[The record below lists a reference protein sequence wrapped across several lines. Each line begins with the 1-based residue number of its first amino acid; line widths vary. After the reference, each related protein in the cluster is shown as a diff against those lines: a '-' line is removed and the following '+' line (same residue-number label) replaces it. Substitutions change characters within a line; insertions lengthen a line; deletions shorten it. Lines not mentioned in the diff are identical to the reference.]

1 MAGARSLAEK
11 GSTGSWCVI
20 INGVSLF
27 TNILNFTYICYMDI
41 LRPGKKNEALY
52 KQLVQEQRDI
62 FLKNA
67 AINRL
72 PEDLE
77 RIRQAYEY
85 AYRAHEKQTRKTGEP
100 YILHPIAVARIV
112 NEELGLGTN
121 PIIAS
126 LLHDVVEDTPCTTE
140 EIKELFGEDIA
151 FLVDGLTKEKMEQYE
166 LSMQVD
172 NIRKMLMT
180 IQYDIRALLIKLAD
194 RLHNMR
200 TLAEMPLHKQM
211 KITGETDFF
220 FAPLAN
226 RLGLHNVKTELE
238 NLSFKFRSPEEYARI
253 QKILDDYAIETQ
265 GIRNRFVASIE
276 QMLRDHNINATI
288 TQDIRSVYS
297 IWRHMKQKQVPFR
310 RLESVYIFNIVYEL
324 KTGGPCEISEKNQC
338 LEIYS
343 LLTDLYTERVGSFHN
358 YVDNPKANGYE
369 ALHCMFMTEHGT
381 WAEVHIK
388 SKRMQEASIRG
399 SIVNRHKHIGIGG
412 VDAWVEEFRGT
423 LKDMVYHDGFNNK
436 DGFFLEG
443 VKANLYSDDIRVFTP
458 KGEQILL
465 PSNATALDFAY
476 VIHSE
481 IGDHALFARVNGMLC
496 SIKTVLKRGDRVEI
510 GTSSAIMPQKDWLK
524 AVVTY
529 KAKSCI
535 RSALRKQ
542 NISVKPSKY
551 KFAKCCSPLP
561 GDELLGFEAQD
572 GSGKVFVHTRNCE
585 HAIKLSTE
593 HGETIVNVDIEVD
606 DFTYYP
612 ARIYAFGVDRKGIT
626 FEISQIISEE
636 WGLNINNMTVTTKD
650 ALFECDILLE
660 VRSAREINSIIAR
673 LESVL
678 GVEEVRRKTIRRD

>member
-1 MAGARSLAEK
+1 
-11 GSTGSWCVI
+11 
-20 INGVSLF
+20 
-27 TNILNFTYICYMDI
+27 MDI

-226 RLGLHNVKTELE
+226 RLGLYNVKTELE

-265 GIRNRFVASIE
+265 GIRNRFVAPIE

-297 IWRHMKQKQVPFR
+297 VWRHMKQKQVPFR

-324 KTGGPCEISEKNQC
+324 KTGSPCEISEKNQC

-399 SIVNRHKHIGIGG
+399 SIVKRHKHIGIGG

-510 GTSSAIMPQKDWLK
+510 GTSSAIMPQKDWLE

-593 HGETIVNVDIEVD
+593 HGETIVNVDVEVD
-606 DFTYYP
+606 EFTYYP
-612 ARIYAFGVDRKGIT
+612 ARIHVFGVDRKGIT

>member
-1 MAGARSLAEK
+1 
-11 GSTGSWCVI
+11 
-20 INGVSLF
+20 
-27 TNILNFTYICYMDI
+27 MDI
-41 LRPGKKNEALY
+41 LRLSKKNEAQY
-52 KQLVQEQRDI
+52 NQLVEEQRDI

-85 AYRAHEKQTRKTGEP
+85 AYKAHDRQTRKTGEP

-126 LLHDVVEDTPCTTE
+126 LLHDVVEDTASTTE
-140 EIKELFGEDIA
+140 EIRELFGEDIA

-238 NLSFKFRSPEEYARI
+238 NLSFKFRSPEEYVRI

-593 HGETIVNVDIEVD
+593 HGETIVNVDVEVD
-606 DFTYYP
+606 EFTYYP

-626 FEISQIISEE
+626 FEISRIISEE

>member
-1 MAGARSLAEK
+1 ME
-11 GSTGSWCVI
+11 I
-20 INGVSLF
+20 IRL
-27 TNILNFTYICYMDI
+27 
-41 LRPGKKNEALY
+41 GKKNEAQY
-52 KQLVQEQRDI
+52 TQLVQEQRDI
-62 FLKNA
+62 FLENA
-67 AINRL
+67 ARNRL

-85 AYRAHEKQTRKTGEP
+85 AYQAHAKQTRKAGEP

-112 NEELGLGTN
+112 NEEIGLGTN

-126 LLHDVVEDTPCTTE
+126 LLHDVVEDTPHTIE
-140 EIKELFGEDIA
+140 EIRELFGEDIA
-151 FLVDGLTKEKMEQYE
+151 FLVEGLTKEKKEQYE

-200 TLAEMPLHKQM
+200 TLADMPLNKQM

-226 RLGLHNVKTELE
+226 RLGLYKVKTELE
-238 NLSFKFRSPEEYARI
+238 NLSFRFRSPEEYAGI
-253 QKILDDYAIETQ
+253 QKILEDYAVETQ
-265 GIRNRFVASIE
+265 SIRNRFVAPIE
-276 QMLRDHNINATI
+276 QILKENGIDAVM
-288 TQDIRSVYS
+288 TQDIRSIYS

-310 RLESVYIFNIVYEL
+310 RLESVYVFNIVFRPTL
-324 KTGGPCEISEKNQC
+324 GGTCDVSEKNQC
-338 LEIYS
+338 LRIYS
-343 LLTDLYTERVGSFHN
+343 LLTDLYMERVGSFHN

-388 SKRMQEASIRG
+388 SERMEEASVHG
-399 SIVNRHKHIGIGG
+399 CIVKRHKNVGIGG

-443 VKANLYSDDIRVFTP
+443 VKANLYNDDIRVFTP
-458 KGEQILL
+458 RGEQILL

-481 IGDHALFARVNGMLC
+481 IGDNALFARVNGMLC

-510 GTSSAIMPQKDWLK
+510 GTDSNIMPQKDWLD

-542 NISVKPSKY
+542 NISIKPSRY
-551 KFAKCCSPLP
+551 IFAKCCSPLP

-572 GSGKVFVHTRNCE
+572 GSAKVYVHTRNCE
-585 HAIKLSTE
+585 RAIKLSTE
-593 HGETIVNVDIEVD
+593 HGETIVNVDLEAD
-606 DFTYYP
+606 ETTYYP
-612 ARIYAFGVDRKGIT
+612 AHIHAFGVDRKGIT
-626 FEISQIISEE
+626 FEISQVVSEE
-636 WGLNINNMTVTTKD
+636 WGLNINNMSVTTQD
-650 ALFECDILLE
+650 SLFDCDIHLE
-660 VRSAREINSIIAR
+660 VRSAKEINNMIKR

-678 GVEEVRRKTIRRD
+678 GVEEVRRVTINRR

>member
-1 MAGARSLAEK
+1 MELIRL
-11 GSTGSWCVI
+11 
-20 INGVSLF
+20 
-27 TNILNFTYICYMDI
+27 
-41 LRPGKKNEALY
+41 GKRNEAQY
-52 KQLVQEQRDI
+52 NQLVQEQRDI

-67 AINRL
+67 ADNRL
-72 PEDLE
+72 PEDLD

-85 AYRAHEKQTRKTGEP
+85 AYQAHAKQTRKTGEP

-112 NEELGLGTN
+112 NEEIGLGTN

-126 LLHDVVEDTPCTTE
+126 LLHDVVEDTPHTVE
-140 EIKELFGEDIA
+140 EVRDLFGEDIA
-151 FLVDGLTKEKMEQYE
+151 FLVEGLTKEKKEQYE
-166 LSMQVD
+166 LSIQVD

-200 TLAEMPLHKQM
+200 TLADMPLHKQM

-226 RLGLHNVKTELE
+226 RLGLYKVKTELE
-238 NLSFKFRSPEEYARI
+238 NLSFRFRSPEEYARI
-253 QKILDDYAIETQ
+253 QKILDDYALETQ
-265 GIRNRFVASIE
+265 GIRNRFVAPIE
-276 QMLRDHNINATI
+276 QTLRENGINARI
-288 TQDIRSVYS
+288 SQDIRSIYS
-297 IWRHMKQKQVPFR
+297 IWRHMQQKKVPFR
-310 RLESVYIFNIVYEL
+310 RLESVYVFNIVFDV
-324 KTGGPCEISEKNQC
+324 KTDGPCEVSEKNQC
-338 LEIYS
+338 LQIYS
-343 LLTDLYTERVGSFHN
+343 LLTDLYMERVGSFHN

-381 WAEVHIK
+381 WAEVHVK
-388 SKRMQEASIRG
+388 SQRMEEASIHG
-399 SIVNRHKHIGIGG
+399 CIVKRHKNVGIGG

-436 DGFFLEG
+436 DGFFMEG
-443 VKANLYSDDIRVFTP
+443 VKANLYNDDIRVFTP

-465 PSNATALDFAY
+465 PSKASALDFAY

-510 GTSSAIMPQKDWLK
+510 GTSSAIMPQKDWLE

-542 NISVKPSKY
+542 NISIKPSRY
-551 KFAKCCSPLP
+551 IFAKCCSPLP

-572 GSGKVFVHTRNCE
+572 GSGKVFVHTRSCE
-585 HAIKLSTE
+585 RAIKLSTE
-593 HGETIVNVDIEVD
+593 HGETIVNVETEADET
-606 DFTYYP
+606 TYYP
-612 ARIYAFGVDRKGIT
+612 AHINAFGVDRKGIT

-636 WGLNINNMTVTTKD
+636 WGLNINNISVTTKD
-650 ALFECDILLE
+650 ALFECDIYLE
-660 VRSAREINSIIAR
+660 VRSAKEIYSIIKR

-678 GVEEVRRKTIRRD
+678 GVEEVIRVTLSRN

>member
-1 MAGARSLAEK
+1 
-11 GSTGSWCVI
+11 
-20 INGVSLF
+20 
-27 TNILNFTYICYMDI
+27 MDI

>member
-1 MAGARSLAEK
+1 
-11 GSTGSWCVI
+11 
-20 INGVSLF
+20 
-27 TNILNFTYICYMDI
+27 MDI
-41 LRPGKKNEALY
+41 LRLSKKNEAQY
-52 KQLVQEQRDI
+52 NQLVEEQRDI

-85 AYRAHEKQTRKTGEP
+85 AYKAHDRQTRKTGEP

-126 LLHDVVEDTPCTTE
+126 LLHDVVEDTASTTE
-140 EIKELFGEDIA
+140 EIRELFGEDIA

-200 TLAEMPLHKQM
+200 TLADMPLHKQM

-226 RLGLHNVKTELE
+226 RLGLYNVKTELE

-265 GIRNRFVASIE
+265 GIRNRFVAPIE
-276 QMLRDHNINATI
+276 QMLRDHDINATM

-297 IWRHMKQKQVPFR
+297 IWRHMQQKQVPFR
-310 RLESVYIFNIVYEL
+310 RLESVYVFNIVFEL
-324 KTGGPCEISEKNQC
+324 KTGGQCEISEKNQC

-369 ALHCMFMTEHGT
+369 GLHCMFMTEHGT

-388 SKRMQEASIRG
+388 SKRMLEASIRG
-399 SIVNRHKHIGIGG
+399 SIVKRHKHVGIGG

-443 VKANLYSDDIRVFTP
+443 VKANLYTDDIRVFTP

-510 GTSSAIMPQKDWLK
+510 GTSSTIMPQKDWLE

-593 HGETIVNVDIEVD
+593 HGETIVNVDVEVD
-606 DFTYYP
+606 EFTYYP

-626 FEISQIISEE
+626 FEISRIISEE

>member
-1 MAGARSLAEK
+1 MELIRL
-11 GSTGSWCVI
+11 
-20 INGVSLF
+20 
-27 TNILNFTYICYMDI
+27 
-41 LRPGKKNEALY
+41 GKRNEAQY
-52 KQLVQEQRDI
+52 NQLVQEQRDI

-67 AINRL
+67 ADNRL
-72 PEDLE
+72 PEDLD

-85 AYRAHEKQTRKTGEP
+85 AYQAHAKQTRKTGEP

-112 NEELGLGTN
+112 NEEIGLGTN

-126 LLHDVVEDTPCTTE
+126 LLHDVVEDTPHTVE
-140 EIKELFGEDIA
+140 EVRDLFGEDIA
-151 FLVDGLTKEKMEQYE
+151 FLVEGLTKEKKEQYE
-166 LSMQVD
+166 LSIQVD

-200 TLAEMPLHKQM
+200 TLADMPLHKQM

-226 RLGLHNVKTELE
+226 RLGLYKVKTELE
-238 NLSFKFRSPEEYARI
+238 NLSFRFRSPEEYARI
-253 QKILDDYAIETQ
+253 QKILDDYALETQ
-265 GIRNRFVASIE
+265 GIRNRFVAPIE
-276 QMLRDHNINATI
+276 QTLRENGINARI
-288 TQDIRSVYS
+288 SQDIRSIYS
-297 IWRHMKQKQVPFR
+297 IWRHMQQKKVPFR
-310 RLESVYIFNIVYEL
+310 RLESVYVFNIVFDV
-324 KTGGPCEISEKNQC
+324 KTDGPCEVSEKNQC
-338 LEIYS
+338 LQIYS
-343 LLTDLYTERVGSFHN
+343 LLTDLYMERVGSFHN

-388 SKRMQEASIRG
+388 SQRMEEASIHG
-399 SIVNRHKHIGIGG
+399 CIVKRHKNVGIGG

-436 DGFFLEG
+436 DGFFMEG
-443 VKANLYSDDIRVFTP
+443 VKANLYNDDIRVFTP

-465 PSNATALDFAY
+465 PSKASALDFAY

-510 GTSSAIMPQKDWLK
+510 GTSSAIMPQKDWLE

-542 NISVKPSKY
+542 NISIKPSRY
-551 KFAKCCSPLP
+551 IFAKCCSPLP

-572 GSGKVFVHTRNCE
+572 GSGKVFVHTRSCE
-585 HAIKLSTE
+585 RAIKLSTE
-593 HGETIVNVDIEVD
+593 HGETIVNVETEADET
-606 DFTYYP
+606 TYYP
-612 ARIYAFGVDRKGIT
+612 AHINAFGVDRKGIT

-636 WGLNINNMTVTTKD
+636 WGLNINNISVTTKD
-650 ALFECDILLE
+650 ALFECDIYLE
-660 VRSAREINSIIAR
+660 VRSAKEIYSIIKR

-678 GVEEVRRKTIRRD
+678 GVEEVIRVTLSRN

>member
-1 MAGARSLAEK
+1 M
-11 GSTGSWCVI
+11 
-20 INGVSLF
+20 
-27 TNILNFTYICYMDI
+27 
-41 LRPGKKNEALY
+41 GKRNEAQY
-52 KQLVQEQRDI
+52 NQLVQEQRDI

-67 AINRL
+67 ADNRL
-72 PEDLE
+72 PEDLD

-85 AYRAHEKQTRKTGEP
+85 AYQAHAKQTRKTGEP

-112 NEELGLGTN
+112 NEEIGLGTN

-126 LLHDVVEDTPCTTE
+126 LLHDVVEDTPHTVE
-140 EIKELFGEDIA
+140 EVRDLFGEDIA
-151 FLVDGLTKEKMEQYE
+151 FLVEGLTKEKKEQYE
-166 LSMQVD
+166 LSIQVD

-200 TLAEMPLHKQM
+200 TLADMPLHKQM

-226 RLGLHNVKTELE
+226 RLGLYKVKTELE
-238 NLSFKFRSPEEYARI
+238 NLSFRFRSPEEYARI
-253 QKILDDYAIETQ
+253 QKILDDYALETQ
-265 GIRNRFVASIE
+265 GIRNRFVAPIE
-276 QMLRDHNINATI
+276 QTLRENGINARI
-288 TQDIRSVYS
+288 SQDIRSIYS
-297 IWRHMKQKQVPFR
+297 IWRHMQQKKVPFR
-310 RLESVYIFNIVYEL
+310 RLESVYVFNIVFDV
-324 KTGGPCEISEKNQC
+324 KTDGPCEVSEKNQC
-338 LEIYS
+338 LQIYS
-343 LLTDLYTERVGSFHN
+343 LLTDLYMERVGSFHN

-388 SKRMQEASIRG
+388 SQRMEEASIHG
-399 SIVNRHKHIGIGG
+399 CIVKRHKNVGIGG

-436 DGFFLEG
+436 DGFFMEG
-443 VKANLYSDDIRVFTP
+443 VKANLYNDDIRVFTP

-465 PSNATALDFAY
+465 PSKASALDFAY

-510 GTSSAIMPQKDWLK
+510 GTSSAIMPQKDWLE

-542 NISVKPSKY
+542 NISIKPSRY
-551 KFAKCCSPLP
+551 IFAKCCSPLP

-572 GSGKVFVHTRNCE
+572 GSGKVFVHTRSCE
-585 HAIKLSTE
+585 RAIKLSTE
-593 HGETIVNVDIEVD
+593 HGETIVNVETEADET
-606 DFTYYP
+606 TYYP
-612 ARIYAFGVDRKGIT
+612 AHINAFGVDRKGIT

-636 WGLNINNMTVTTKD
+636 WGLNINNISVTTKD
-650 ALFECDILLE
+650 ALFECDIYLE
-660 VRSAREINSIIAR
+660 VRSAKEIYSIIKR

-678 GVEEVRRKTIRRD
+678 GVEEVIRVTLSRN

>member
-1 MAGARSLAEK
+1 
-11 GSTGSWCVI
+11 
-20 INGVSLF
+20 
-27 TNILNFTYICYMDI
+27 MDI
-41 LRPGKKNEALY
+41 LRMGKKNEAQY
-52 KQLVQEQRDI
+52 SQLVEEQRDI

-67 AINRL
+67 AVDRL

-85 AYRAHEKQTRKTGEP
+85 AFQAHCRQTRKAGEP

-112 NEELGLGTN
+112 NEEIGLGTN

-126 LLHDVVEDTPCTTE
+126 LLHDVVEDTPHTVE
-140 EIKELFGEDIA
+140 EIRELFGEDIA
-151 FLVDGLTKEKMEQYE
+151 YLVDGLTKEKKEQYK

-200 TLAEMPLHKQM
+200 TLADMPLHKQM

-226 RLGLHNVKTELE
+226 RLGLYKVKTELE
-238 NLSFKFRSPEEYARI
+238 NLSFRFRSPEEYARI
-253 QKILDDYAIETQ
+253 QKILDDYAVETQ
-265 GIRNRFVASIE
+265 GIRTRFVTPIE
-276 QMLRDHNINATI
+276 QTLREHGINARI
-288 TQDIRSVYS
+288 SQDIRSVYS
-297 IWRHMKQKQVPFR
+297 IWRHMQQRQVPFR
-310 RLESVYIFNIVYEL
+310 RLESVYVFNIVFDV
-324 KTGGPCEISEKNQC
+324 KTEGPCDVSEKNQS
-338 LEIYS
+338 LQIYS
-343 LLTDLYTERVGSFHN
+343 LLTDLYLERVGSFHN

-388 SKRMQEASIRG
+388 SRRMEEASIHG
-399 SIVNRHKHIGIGG
+399 CIVKRHKNVGIGG
-412 VDAWVEEFRGT
+412 VDGWVEEFRGT

-436 DGFFLEG
+436 DGFFMEG
-443 VKANLYSDDIRVFTP
+443 VKANLYNDDIRVFTP

-465 PSNATALDFAY
+465 PSNASALDFAY

-510 GTSSAIMPQKDWLK
+510 GTSSAIMPQKDWLE

-542 NISVKPSKY
+542 NISIKPSRY

-572 GSGKVFVHTRNCE
+572 GSGKVFVHTRDCE
-585 HAIKLSTE
+585 RAIKLSTE
-593 HGETIVNVDIEVD
+593 HGETIVNVEIEAD
-606 DFTYYP
+606 ENTYYP
-612 ARIYAFGVDRKGIT
+612 AHIHAFGVDRKGIT

-636 WGLNINNMTVTTKD
+636 WGLNINNMSVTTRD
-650 ALFECDILLE
+650 ALFECDIYLE
-660 VRSAREINSIIAR
+660 VRSAKEIYNIIKR

-678 GVEEVRRKTIRRD
+678 GVEEVKRVSLSRD

>member
-1 MAGARSLAEK
+1 LS
-11 GSTGSWCVI
+11 
-20 INGVSLF
+20 
-27 TNILNFTYICYMDI
+27 
-41 LRPGKKNEALY
+41 KKNEAQY
-52 KQLVQEQRDI
+52 NQLVEEQRDI

-85 AYRAHEKQTRKTGEP
+85 AYKAHDRQTRKTGEP

-126 LLHDVVEDTPCTTE
+126 LLHDVVEDTASTTE
-140 EIKELFGEDIA
+140 EIRELFGEDIA

-200 TLAEMPLHKQM
+200 TLADMPLHKQM

-226 RLGLHNVKTELE
+226 RLGLYNVKTELE

-265 GIRNRFVASIE
+265 GIRNRFVAPIE
-276 QMLRDHNINATI
+276 QMLRDHDINATM

-297 IWRHMKQKQVPFR
+297 IWRHMQQKQVPFR
-310 RLESVYIFNIVYEL
+310 RLESVYVFNIVFEL
-324 KTGGPCEISEKNQC
+324 KTGGQCEISEKNQC

-369 ALHCMFMTEHGT
+369 GLHCMFMTEHGT

-388 SKRMQEASIRG
+388 SKRMLEASIRG
-399 SIVNRHKHIGIGG
+399 SIVKRHKHVGIGG

-443 VKANLYSDDIRVFTP
+443 VKANLYTDDIRVFTP

-510 GTSSAIMPQKDWLK
+510 GTSSTIMPQKDWLE

-593 HGETIVNVDIEVD
+593 HGETIVNVDVEVD
-606 DFTYYP
+606 EFTYYP

-626 FEISQIISEE
+626 FEISRIISEE

>member
-1 MAGARSLAEK
+1 MS
-11 GSTGSWCVI
+11 
-20 INGVSLF
+20 
-27 TNILNFTYICYMDI
+27 
-41 LRPGKKNEALY
+41 KKNEAQY
-52 KQLVQEQRDI
+52 NQLVEEQRDI

-85 AYRAHEKQTRKTGEP
+85 AYKAHDRQTRKTGEP

-126 LLHDVVEDTPCTTE
+126 LLHDVVEDTASTTE
-140 EIKELFGEDIA
+140 EIRELFGEDIA

-200 TLAEMPLHKQM
+200 TLADMPLHKQM

-226 RLGLHNVKTELE
+226 RLGLYNVKTELE

-265 GIRNRFVASIE
+265 GIRNRFVAPIE
-276 QMLRDHNINATI
+276 QMLRDHDINATM

-297 IWRHMKQKQVPFR
+297 IWRHMQQKQVPFR
-310 RLESVYIFNIVYEL
+310 RLESVYVFNIVFEL
-324 KTGGPCEISEKNQC
+324 KTGGQCEISEKNQC

-369 ALHCMFMTEHGT
+369 GLHCMFMTEHGT

-388 SKRMQEASIRG
+388 SKRMLEASIRG
-399 SIVNRHKHIGIGG
+399 SIVKRHKHVGIGG

-443 VKANLYSDDIRVFTP
+443 VKANLYTDDIRVFTP

-510 GTSSAIMPQKDWLK
+510 GTSSTIMPQKDWLE

-593 HGETIVNVDIEVD
+593 HGETIVNVDVEVD
-606 DFTYYP
+606 EFTYYP

-626 FEISQIISEE
+626 FEISRIISEE

>member
-1 MAGARSLAEK
+1 
-11 GSTGSWCVI
+11 
-20 INGVSLF
+20 
-27 TNILNFTYICYMDI
+27 
-41 LRPGKKNEALY
+41 
-52 KQLVQEQRDI
+52 LVQEQRDI

>member
-1 MAGARSLAEK
+1 M
-11 GSTGSWCVI
+11 
-20 INGVSLF
+20 
-27 TNILNFTYICYMDI
+27 
-41 LRPGKKNEALY
+41 
-52 KQLVQEQRDI
+52 
-62 FLKNA
+62 
-67 AINRL
+67 
-72 PEDLE
+72 
-77 RIRQAYEY
+77 
-85 AYRAHEKQTRKTGEP
+85 
-100 YILHPIAVARIV
+100 
-112 NEELGLGTN
+112 
-121 PIIAS
+121 
-126 LLHDVVEDTPCTTE
+126 
-140 EIKELFGEDIA
+140 
-151 FLVDGLTKEKMEQYE
+151 
-166 LSMQVD
+166 
-172 NIRKMLMT
+172 
-180 IQYDIRALLIKLAD
+180 
-194 RLHNMR
+194 
-200 TLAEMPLHKQM
+200 
-211 KITGETDFF
+211 
-220 FAPLAN
+220 
-226 RLGLHNVKTELE
+226 
-238 NLSFKFRSPEEYARI
+238 
-253 QKILDDYAIETQ
+253 
-265 GIRNRFVASIE
+265 
-276 QMLRDHNINATI
+276 
-288 TQDIRSVYS
+288 
-297 IWRHMKQKQVPFR
+297 
-310 RLESVYIFNIVYEL
+310 
-324 KTGGPCEISEKNQC
+324 
-338 LEIYS
+338 
-343 LLTDLYTERVGSFHN
+343 
-358 YVDNPKANGYE
+358 
-369 ALHCMFMTEHGT
+369 
-381 WAEVHIK
+381 
-388 SKRMQEASIRG
+388 
-399 SIVNRHKHIGIGG
+399 
-412 VDAWVEEFRGT
+412 DAWVEEFRGT

-443 VKANLYSDDIRVFTP
+443 VKANLYTDDIRVFTP

-510 GTSSAIMPQKDWLK
+510 GTSSTIMPQKDWLE

-593 HGETIVNVDIEVD
+593 HGETIVNVDVEVD
-606 DFTYYP
+606 EFTYYP

-626 FEISQIISEE
+626 FEISRIISEE

>member
-1 MAGARSLAEK
+1 MELIRL
-11 GSTGSWCVI
+11 
-20 INGVSLF
+20 
-27 TNILNFTYICYMDI
+27 
-41 LRPGKKNEALY
+41 GKRNEAQY
-52 KQLVQEQRDI
+52 NQLVQEQRDI

-67 AINRL
+67 ALDRL

-85 AYRAHEKQTRKTGEP
+85 AYQAHSKQTRKTGEP

-112 NEELGLGTN
+112 NEEIGLGTN

-126 LLHDVVEDTPCTTE
+126 LLHDVVEDTPHTVE
-140 EIKELFGEDIA
+140 EVRELFGEDIA
-151 FLVDGLTKEKMEQYE
+151 FLVEGLTKEKKEQYE

-200 TLAEMPLHKQM
+200 TLAEMPLNKQM

-226 RLGLHNVKTELE
+226 RLGLYKVKTELE
-238 NLSFKFRSPEEYARI
+238 NLSFRFRSPEEYSRI
-253 QKILDDYAIETQ
+253 QKILDDYAQETQ
-265 GIRNRFVASIE
+265 SIRNRFVAPIE
-276 QMLRDHNINATI
+276 QKLRESGIDAVIS
-288 TQDIRSVYS
+288 QDIRSVYS
-297 IWRHMKQKQVPFR
+297 IWRHMKQKQVPFN
-310 RLESVYIFNIVYEL
+310 RLESVYVFNIVFQPM
-324 KTGGPCEISEKNQC
+324 TGDCEISEKNQS
-338 LEIYS
+338 LKIYS
-343 LLTDLYTERVGSFHN
+343 LITDLYLERVGSFHN

-388 SKRMQEASIRG
+388 SARMEEASVHG
-399 SIVNRHKHIGIGG
+399 CIVKRHKNVGIGG
-412 VDAWVEEFRGT
+412 IDAWVEEFRGT

-443 VKANLYSDDIRVFTP
+443 VKANLYNDDIRVFTP
-458 KGEQILL
+458 KGEQVLL

-481 IGDHALFARVNGMLC
+481 IGNHSQFARVNGMLC

-510 GTSSAIMPQKDWLK
+510 GTDSNIMPQKDWLD

-542 NISVKPSKY
+542 NISVKPSRY
-551 KFAKCCSPLP
+551 IFAKCCSPLP

-572 GSGKVFVHTRNCE
+572 GSGKVFVHTRDCE
-585 HAIKLSTE
+585 RAIKLSTE
-593 HGETIVNVDIEVD
+593 QGESIVNVDIEAD
-606 DFTYYP
+606 ESTFYP
-612 ARIYAFGVDRKGIT
+612 AHLHVFGVDRRGIT

-636 WGLNINNMTVTTKD
+636 WGVNINSMTMTTRD
-650 ALFECDILLE
+650 SLFDSDIHLE
-660 VRSAREINSIIAR
+660 VRSAKEINSIIKR

-678 GVEEVRRKTIRRD
+678 GVEEVRRVTIGRR

>member
-1 MAGARSLAEK
+1 
-11 GSTGSWCVI
+11 
-20 INGVSLF
+20 
-27 TNILNFTYICYMDI
+27 MDI
-41 LRPGKKNEALY
+41 LRLSKKNEAQY
-52 KQLVQEQRDI
+52 NQLVEEQRDI

-85 AYRAHEKQTRKTGEP
+85 AYKAHDRQTRKTGEP
-100 YILHPIAVARIV
+100 YILHPIAVALIV

-126 LLHDVVEDTPCTTE
+126 LLHDVVEDTASTTE
-140 EIKELFGEDIA
+140 EIRELFGEDIA

-200 TLAEMPLHKQM
+200 TLADMPLHKQM

-226 RLGLHNVKTELE
+226 RLGLYNVKTELE

-265 GIRNRFVASIE
+265 GIRNRFVAPIE
-276 QMLRDHNINATI
+276 QMLRDHDINATM

-297 IWRHMKQKQVPFR
+297 IWRHMQQKQVPFR
-310 RLESVYIFNIVYEL
+310 RLESVYVFNIVFEL
-324 KTGGPCEISEKNQC
+324 KTGGQCEISEKNQC

-369 ALHCMFMTEHGT
+369 GLHCMFMTEHGT

-388 SKRMQEASIRG
+388 SKRMLEASIRG
-399 SIVNRHKHIGIGG
+399 SIVKRHKHVGIGG

-443 VKANLYSDDIRVFTP
+443 VKANLYTDDIRVFTP

-510 GTSSAIMPQKDWLK
+510 GTSSTIMPQKDWLE

-593 HGETIVNVDIEVD
+593 HGETIVNVDVEVD
-606 DFTYYP
+606 EFTYYP

-626 FEISQIISEE
+626 FEISRIISEE

>member
-1 MAGARSLAEK
+1 MS
-11 GSTGSWCVI
+11 
-20 INGVSLF
+20 
-27 TNILNFTYICYMDI
+27 
-41 LRPGKKNEALY
+41 KKNEAQY
-52 KQLVQEQRDI
+52 NQLVEEQRDI

-85 AYRAHEKQTRKTGEP
+85 AYKAHDRQTRKTGEP

-126 LLHDVVEDTPCTTE
+126 LLHDVVEDTASTTE
-140 EIKELFGEDIA
+140 EIRELFGEDIA

-200 TLAEMPLHKQM
+200 TLADMPLHKQM

-226 RLGLHNVKTELE
+226 RLGLYNVKTELE

-265 GIRNRFVASIE
+265 GIRNRFVAPIE
-276 QMLRDHNINATI
+276 QMLRDHDINATM

-297 IWRHMKQKQVPFR
+297 IWRHMQQKQVPFR
-310 RLESVYIFNIVYEL
+310 RLESVYVFNIVFEL
-324 KTGGPCEISEKNQC
+324 KTGGQCEISEKNQC

-369 ALHCMFMTEHGT
+369 GLHCMFMTEHGT

-388 SKRMQEASIRG
+388 SKRMLEASIRG
-399 SIVNRHKHIGIGG
+399 SIVKRHKHVGIGG

-443 VKANLYSDDIRVFTP
+443 VKANLYTDDIRVFTP

-510 GTSSAIMPQKDWLK
+510 GTSSTIMPQKDWLE

-593 HGETIVNVDIEVD
+593 HGETIVNVDVEVD
-606 DFTYYP
+606 EFTYYP

>member
-1 MAGARSLAEK
+1 
-11 GSTGSWCVI
+11 
-20 INGVSLF
+20 
-27 TNILNFTYICYMDI
+27 MDI
-41 LRPGKKNEALY
+41 LRLSKKNEAQY
-52 KQLVQEQRDI
+52 NQLVEEQRDI

-85 AYRAHEKQTRKTGEP
+85 AYKAHDRQTRKTGEP

-126 LLHDVVEDTPCTTE
+126 LLHDVVEDTASTTE
-140 EIKELFGEDIA
+140 EIRELFGEDIA

-200 TLAEMPLHKQM
+200 TLADMPLHKQM

-226 RLGLHNVKTELE
+226 RLGLYNVKTELE

-265 GIRNRFVASIE
+265 GIRNRFVAPIE
-276 QMLRDHNINATI
+276 QMLRDHDINATM

-297 IWRHMKQKQVPFR
+297 IWRHMQQKQVPFR
-310 RLESVYIFNIVYEL
+310 RLESVYVFNIVFEL
-324 KTGGPCEISEKNQC
+324 KTGGQCEISEKNQC

-343 LLTDLYTERVGSFHN
+343 LLTDLYKERVGSFHN

-369 ALHCMFMTEHGT
+369 GLHCMFMTEHGT

-388 SKRMQEASIRG
+388 SKRMLEASIRG
-399 SIVNRHKHIGIGG
+399 SIVKRHKHVGIGG

-443 VKANLYSDDIRVFTP
+443 VKANLYTDDIRVFTP

-510 GTSSAIMPQKDWLK
+510 GTSSTIMPQKDWLE

-593 HGETIVNVDIEVD
+593 HGETIVNVDVEVD
-606 DFTYYP
+606 EFTYYP

-626 FEISQIISEE
+626 FEISRIISEE